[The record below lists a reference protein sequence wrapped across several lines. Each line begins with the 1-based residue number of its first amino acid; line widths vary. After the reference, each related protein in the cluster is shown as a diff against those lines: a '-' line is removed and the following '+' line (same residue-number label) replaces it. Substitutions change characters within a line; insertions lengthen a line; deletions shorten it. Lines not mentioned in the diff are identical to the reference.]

1 MGVHR
6 HDEWYSLWSNFPTK
20 DEIIGASE
28 HCWYATKLITGSCAS
43 ETQIDVRPLRNQIDS
58 ELLALEE
65 KRQRRKTEVA
75 LIKNRKDVET
85 LYNRL
90 RSERKYEY
98 LPSLPTFRQ
107 LPVIQLLQSGIYDQ
121 ESGTTIS
128 HTLQHNPLM
137 RQQLDQD
144 IKRCIETAKQDLAV
158 MLGFPRAWKSANK
171 RILHPAVR
179 PTAWFLCTNCGID
192 GTDHKVDG
200 CLDFAAA
207 CHHVCQSK
215 DGKNDRYR
223 RSKKG
228 AWNPE
233 GFVVDEK
240 VRTYLIY
247 SIQLQ
252 CSGSQARDVMKRA
265 LFKLKVSDET
275 AHLKQYGLG
284 VLCTSCEPSMVVDS
298 RNLVRVLF
306 FMCSAPDVRN
316 TQRLGWTLSST
327 RQHGIHFP
335 WSTRNYSIS

>member
-1 MGVHR
+1 MRG
-6 HDEWYSLWSNFPTK
+6 
-20 DEIIGASE
+20 
-28 HCWYATKLITGSCAS
+28 
-43 ETQIDVRPLRNQIDS
+43 QIDS

-90 RSERKYEY
+90 RSKGEYEY

-107 LPVIQLLQSGIYDQ
+107 LPVIQLLQSGIYDE

-128 HTLQHNPLM
+128 ETLQKNPLM
-137 RQQLDQD
+137 RQQLMHD

-171 RILHPAVR
+171 RILHPALR

-192 GTDHKVDG
+192 GSPHKVDG
-200 CLDFAAA
+200 CLDFDAA

-233 GFVVDEK
+233 CFVVDEK
-240 VRTYLIY
+240 VGYLIFFY
-247 SIQLQ
+247 STRMLRE
-252 CSGSQARDVMKRA
+252 SQARDVMKRA
-265 LFKLKVSDET
+265 LSKLKMSEDI
-275 AHLKQYGLG
+275 ASLLHLKQYGFG
-284 VLCTSCEPSMVVDS
+284 VLCTSCEPSMVIDS
-298 RNLVRVLF
+298 RNLVRGPFYAL
-306 FMCSAPDVRN
+306 
-316 TQRLGWTLSST
+316 LWTHL
-327 RQHGIHFP
+327 RCGIH
-335 WSTRNYSIS
+335 NV